1 MLELATFGGVA
12 LTRDGVV
19 VPWTLR
25 GWQRPALLALL
36 AAAGKRGIDR
46 ALLAATLWPDSPDA
60 SARHSLDE
68 LLSRTRRE
76 LGEKELFVGTMTVA
90 LNATAVTTDLA
101 TFESAITSSRLAAAV
116 EIYHGPFAVGLR
128 TGNSPELEQ
137 RLLSVRAHYA
147 AEFRKAV
154 ETLTT
159 EAERR
164 GHHRD
169 AVRWWEKLVR
179 MELDNAAVI
188 LRFVELLSAAG
199 DRDRALS
206 VARSEKQR
214 SERDGDPVDPDIE
227 TWIERLTER
236 DTGNGG
242 GGGGGTRKLEPV
254 GVTSIITRAL
264 GSDYRLGVLRDEGSL
279 ELVFEGTKVTTAA
292 PVEVRMIQPRVAAG
306 TDPSAFAQAME
317 RAASVVHPGIVP
329 VLAVRATADALVTV
343 TGRRPTETLKQR
355 MRKGAAPITDVIG
368 VGLQMAEALAAA
380 HQRDV
385 VHGMLRPRLIGFS
398 RDHVEII
405 SLGLGQALLS
415 RRPSDERS
423 TVVSLGSPRYQ
434 SPEQLTGTVQLDE
447 ASDLYALGVM
457 LYEWVTGQPC
467 FPESGDG
474 VLKKL
479 REAPPPARSVR
490 ATIPAALDA
499 IIMQCVAPHAADR
512 PGSAVE
518 AARAFAQLA

>member
-1 MLELATFGGVA
+1 

-19 VPWTLR
+19 VPWTMR

-60 SARHSLDE
+60 AARHSLDE

-90 LNATAVTTDLA
+90 LNAAVVAADIA
-101 TFESAITSSRLAAAV
+101 AFESAIASSRLAAAV
-116 EIYHGPFAVGLR
+116 EIYQGPFAVGLR
-128 TGNSPELEQ
+128 TGDSPELEQ
-137 RLLSVRAHYA
+137 RLLSVRAHFA
-147 AEFRKAV
+147 AEFRRAV
-154 ETLTT
+154 ETLTS
-159 EAERR
+159 EAGRR

-169 AVRWWEKLVR
+169 AVHWWAKLVR
-179 MELDNAAVI
+179 VEADNTAVI
-188 LRFVELLSAAG
+188 LRFIELLVRAG
-199 DRDRALS
+199 DTDRALS
-206 VARSEKQR
+206 VARAEKQR
-214 SERDGDPVDPDIE
+214 CEQDGDPADPAIEAWIKRLEKGAIKDIFDE
-227 TWIERLTER
+227 VAPTEPSR
-236 DTGNGG
+236 
-242 GGGGGTRKLEPV
+242 V
-254 GVTSIITRAL
+254 VSIITRAL
-264 GSDYRLGVLRDEGSL
+264 GSDYRLGPLRDEGSL
-279 ELVFEGTKVTTAA
+279 ELVFEGTKVATAA

-306 TDPSAFAQAME
+306 TDPSAFAHAME
-317 RAASVVHPGIVP
+317 RAASVVHPGVVP

-343 TGRRPTETLKQR
+343 TARRPAETLKQR
-355 MRKGAAPITDVIG
+355 MKQGAARIPDVIA
-368 VGLQMAEALAAA
+368 VGLQLAESLAAA
-380 HQRDV
+380 HEREV
-385 VHGMLRPRLIGFS
+385 VHGMLRPRLIGFA

-434 SPEQLTGTVQLDE
+434 SPEQLTGAVALDE
-447 ASDLYALGVM
+447 ASDLYTLGVM

-467 FPESGDG
+467 FPDSGDG

-490 ATIPAALDA
+490 PTIPAALDA

-512 PGSAVE
+512 PGSAME

>member
-46 ALLAATLWPDSPDA
+46 ALLATILWPDSPDA

-90 LNATAVTTDLA
+90 LNAAAITTDVA
-101 TFESAITSSRLAAAV
+101 TFESAIASSRLAAAV
-116 EIYHGPFAVGLR
+116 ETYHGPFAVGLR

-154 ETLTT
+154 ETLTS

-188 LRFVELLSAAG
+188 LRFIELLSAAG

-206 VARSEKQR
+206 VARAEKQR
-214 SERDGDPVDPDIE
+214 CELDGDRVDPAIE
-227 TWIERLTER
+227 TWIERLKEVNS
-236 DTGNGG
+236 GSGG
-242 GGGGGTRKLEPV
+242 DDGIKKIEPA
-254 GVTSIITRAL
+254 GVTSIVTRAL
-264 GSDYRLGVLRDEGSL
+264 GSDYRLGPLLDEGSL
-279 ELVFEGTKVTTAA
+279 ELVFDGTKALTAA

-306 TDPSAFAQAME
+306 TDPSAFVRAME
-317 RAASVVHPGIVP
+317 RAASVAHPGVVP

-343 TGRRPTETLKQR
+343 TARRPTETLKQR
-355 MRKGAAPITDVIG
+355 MRRGAAPVTDVINT
-368 VGLQMAEALAAA
+368 GLQLTQALAAA
-380 HQRDV
+380 HQNGV
-385 VHGMLRPRLIGFS
+385 VHGILRPRLIGFS

-434 SPEQLTGTVQLDE
+434 SPEQLTGHVQLDE

-479 REAPPPARSVR
+479 REAPPSARSVR
-490 ATIPAALDA
+490 ATVPAALDA

-512 PGSAVE
+512 PGSAME
-518 AARAFAQLA
+518 AARTFAQLA